1 MKKPVLQDRNLYWR
15 VVFAGLLAT
24 WLAPPSFALAAERPN
39 IVYVMADDMGIGDV
53 RCFGGDRSRIDT
65 PHLDA
70 LAASGMKFTDA
81 HSTAAVC
88 VPSRVAI
95 MTGRYAWR
103 TRGSSR
109 NGPWGFI
116 GPRLKPNDLTL
127 GHLIKAAGYRTGYVG
142 KWHLGL
148 EMATTDG

>member
-1 MKKPVLQDRNLYWR
+1 MSRSVSLLL
-15 VVFAGLLAT
+15 VGLAVLAT
-24 WLAPPSFALAAERPN
+24 SSTLAAERPN
-39 IVYVMADDMGIGDV
+39 IVYIMADDMGIGDV

-70 LAASGMKFTDA
+70 LAKAGVKFTDA
-81 HSTAAVC
+81 HSVAAVC

-103 TRGSSR
+103 TRGSNR

-116 GPRLKPNDLTL
+116 GPRLKPDEFTL
-127 GHLIKAAGYRTGYVG
+127 GRLLQSARNRT
-142 KWHLGL
+142 
-148 EMATTDG
+148 A

>member
-1 MKKPVLQDRNLYWR
+1 MKKPVLQDRNLSWR

-24 WLAPPSFALAAERPN
+24 WLAPPSFAPAAERPN

-103 TRGSSR
+103 TRGS
-109 NGPWGFI
+109 
-116 GPRLKPNDLTL
+116 L
-127 GHLIKAAGYRTGYVG
+127 
-142 KWHLGL
+142 
-148 EMATTDG
+148 